1 MDEKI
6 KMLLYRSFD
15 TELSPEEEEQLRLAL
30 RQSEELRIEKEK
42 IAALRDDITSGK
54 SQSFEPFFADRVMGK
69 LYDMENKKEEEYF
82 FEWLFALFRPLAIAA
97 TILIIIAIGYNI
109 GSSGQISLEG
119 ALAIPDVTLDEVYDP
134 TLTLAMEE

>member
-6 KMLLYRSFD
+6 KTLLYRSFD
-15 TELSPEEEEQLRLAL
+15 TELSPEEEEQLSLAL
-30 RQSEELRIEKEK
+30 RQSEELRIEKER
-42 IAALRDDITSGK
+42 IAALRDNIISGK

-69 LYDMENKKEEEYF
+69 LYDIENKKEAEFF
-82 FEWLFALFRPLAIAA
+82 FEWLFALFRPVAIAA

-119 ALAIPDVTLDEVYDP
+119 ALAVPEVTLDEVYDP